1 MDESAQGIILR
12 VRSLTETSLIVH
24 WLTAKHGRLS
34 TVAKGAR
41 RAKSTLR
48 GKIDLLFDAEFSF
61 RRSRRSDLHILREVK
76 IHESHP
82 AIREDIPR
90 LQLLAYATHFIERT
104 TEVEAPLLGIHAIF
118 STLLTHLDSNPN
130 RPALVYALE
139 MKLLNE
145 LGQAPA
151 LDECRLNDG
160 TRELLEHMAVLN
172 WDTIITLKPTKAQ
185 AEEAHQFLH
194 GFLVHQF
201 GKLPK
206 GRGAALGE

>member
-24 WLTAKHGRLS
+24 WLTPEYGRLS

-41 RAKSTLR
+41 RTKSALR

-61 RRSRRSDLHILREVK
+61 RRSHRSDLHILHEVK
-76 IHESHP
+76 IHDSHP

-104 TEVEAPLLGIHAIF
+104 TEVEAPLMGIHAIF
-118 STLLTHLDSNPN
+118 STLLMHLDSNPN

-145 LGQAPA
+145 LGLTPA
-151 LDECRLNDG
+151 LDECRLSVN
-160 TRELLEHMAVLN
+160 TRDLLKHMAVLN
-172 WDTIITLKPTKAQ
+172 WATIISLKPTKAQ